1 MTMSAG
7 NAGKSFATLAKAQ
20 GLDAVVVMPDSVPTE
35 RKAVIEALGVTVE
48 LAPLAE
54 LQKVCII
61 LMHAGGRFQRFALFL
76 SCMSWIPIS
85 LIRSKTDY

>member
-1 MTMSAG
+1 MSAG

-61 LMHAGGRFQRFALFL
+61 FTRDGGCFQWFALFL
-76 SCMSWIPIS
+76 SCMSWILIS